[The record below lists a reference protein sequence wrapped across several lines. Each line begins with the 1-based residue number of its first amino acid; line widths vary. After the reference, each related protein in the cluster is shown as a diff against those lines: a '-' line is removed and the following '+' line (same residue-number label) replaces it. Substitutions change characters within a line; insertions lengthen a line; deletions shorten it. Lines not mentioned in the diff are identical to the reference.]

1 MSTIA
6 KLFKE
11 TIERAAR
18 KQARGETDSLRKA
31 SGQHRK
37 IISELSARV
46 KDLER
51 QMAQLNRRLP
61 QAASGTDQREAG
73 NLRFS
78 AKGLQSLRKRMGL
91 SAKECGLLVGV
102 SGWTIGSWERGEAR
116 PGKEQISAVAALR
129 KMGKREAN
137 RRLRELT

>member
-1 MSTIA
+1 
-6 KLFKE
+6 
-11 TIERAAR
+11 
-18 KQARGETDSLRKA
+18 
-31 SGQHRK
+31 
-37 IISELSARV
+37 
-46 KDLER
+46 
-51 QMAQLNRRLP
+51 
-61 QAASGTDQREAG
+61 
-73 NLRFS
+73 
-78 AKGLQSLRKRMGL
+78 MGL